1 MKLRGVFGSHWV
13 LATSR
18 RLIPLR
24 RGAGLAGMTAA
35 GHGAAG
41 GDDGEDVGAEGPLPE
56 SRRGHRAP
64 FEAGRAAGATAEGGA
79 AGAGGVGLAAGGVL
93 RRALPPPS
101 RAAPGG
107 RGWGGGGL

>member
-1 MKLRGVFGSHWV
+1 
-13 LATSR
+13 
-18 RLIPLR
+18 
-24 RGAGLAGMTAA
+24 MTAA

-41 GDDGEDVGAEGPLPE
+41 VDDGEDVGAEGPLPE

-93 RRALPPPS
+93 RRAPPLRS
-101 RAAPGG
+101 SAAQDE
-107 RGWGGGGL
+107 RGWRRGSFETLLRFAAGSSGCVARGGGYGDVW